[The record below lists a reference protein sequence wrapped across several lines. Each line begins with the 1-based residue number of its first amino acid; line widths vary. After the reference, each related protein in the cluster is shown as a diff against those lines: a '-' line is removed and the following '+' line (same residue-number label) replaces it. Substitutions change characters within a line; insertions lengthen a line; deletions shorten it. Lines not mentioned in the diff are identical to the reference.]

1 MLINLFYAFK
11 ATIASTFGIGES
23 PIENLNSILDWVVQT
38 GIKDGETEQGFM
50 EIQNVKIANV
60 PVRIYTSKNI
70 FSDAGKKST
79 GVVYLHGGGW
89 IRGSVCKFLS
99 SLYC

>member
-1 MLINLFYAFK
+1 MLINLFYTSK
-11 ATIASTFGIGES
+11 ATIASTFGIGDS

-38 GIKDGETEQGFM
+38 RIKDDETGQGFM

-60 PVRIYTSKNI
+60 PVRIYTPKKF
-70 FSDAGKKST
+70 FSDTGKKST
-79 GVVYLHGGGW
+79 VVFLHGGGW